1 MSNVLYIKLLNT
13 DFFSKVIIDDRF
25 ANFCFLFILSD
36 KSYMSYAYFGAH
48 NIQRRRHR
56 CQWMLK
62 LVTWNRHWCRRC
74 PSQLWEGSIL
84 CLMPPE
90 PPDQFSDSLWHHF
103 ALYNVL
109 QISGIK
115 FQLHFFFFFL
125 LMSAPTAYG
134 SYQARSCICKLSQSS
149 QQCWILN
156 PLTEAR
162 DWTQILTETTSGP

>member
-115 FQLHFFFFFL
+115 FQLHFFFLFPFNVCPYSIWKL
-125 LMSAPTAYG
+125 PGQKLHLQTKPELTAV
-134 SYQARSCICKLSQSS
+134 LD
-149 QQCWILN
+149 
-156 PLTEAR
+156 P
-162 DWTQILTETTSGP
+162 